1 MNQVNLVELDK
12 KRIQILLSINT
23 VLLKKCSQL
32 QRQMFPEMESQQ
44 AQPREQFQN
53 YMKRVH
59 MNLSCL
65 ATINER
71 HNGSGQPPN
80 PSKPQFPTTITPPQ
94 EMPELVDL
102 YSELQQ
108 VYPEAVQFIQRR
120 IIMMRQQQQMQQ
132 SQQMQQQQQ
141 QQQQMQ
147 PQQIQQQMQQQ
158 MQLQQHQLQQQQQ
171 IQPQQFMQ
179 SQPISS
185 HATPQVQPDQVTPQQ
200 LFEPMPGQTNDFNA
214 TPASL
219 SPQQILSRASQQ
231 YPAQMW

>member
-1 MNQVNLVELDK
+1 MAPGMEL
-12 KRIQILLSINT
+12 
-23 VLLKKCSQL
+23 
-32 QRQMFPEMESQQ
+32 QQ

-65 ATINER
+65 ATINDR
-71 HNGSGQPPN
+71 HNGSGQPSN

-120 IIMMRQQQQMQQ
+120 IIMLRQQQQMQQ
-132 SQQMQQQQQ
+132 SQQMQQH
-141 QQQQMQ
+141 
-147 PQQIQQQMQQQ
+147 QQQMQQQ
-158 MQLQQHQLQQQQQ
+158 QIQQQTQQQQTQQQ
-171 IQPQQFMQ
+171 IQPQQFLQ
-179 SQPISS
+179 SQPLSS
-185 HATPQVQPDQVTPQQ
+185 HATPQVVPDQVTPQQ
-200 LFEPMPGQTNDFNA
+200 LFEPMPGQGNDFTA

-219 SPQQILSRASQQ
+219 SPQQILNRASQQ
-231 YPAQMW
+231 YPTQMW